1 MRAKKD
7 IIITGF
13 GSFGEVLSNPT
24 EKLIKSL
31 KEELRDELYQL
42 YVLPVSYSYCSSWSE
57 EHISENT
64 SLVIHFGVSATS
76 HVIQLERTGRRGVGS
91 NVDVDGECY
100 QRKTVDG
107 ELDSIQTGLDLHL
120 LRQELLEKG
129 YSCEVSDN
137 AGDYLCNFI
146 LFNSLKIAPQK
157 SLFVHVPPEDE
168 VSIEELKS
176 FTLELI
182 RSLRSQ
188 VK

>member
-1 MRAKKD
+1 MRAKKE

-13 GSFGEVLSNPT
+13 GSFGDVLSNPT

-57 EHISENT
+57 EHISEST
-64 SLVIHFGVSATS
+64 SLVIHFGVSVKSRA
-76 HVIQLERTGRRGVGS
+76 IQLERIGRRVVGS
-91 NVDVDGECY
+91 SLDVDGKCY
-100 QRKTVDG
+100 HRKTVDG
-107 ELDSIQTGLDLHL
+107 ELDSIQTALDLHL
-120 LRQELLEKG
+120 LQQELLEKG
-129 YSCEVSDN
+129 YLCEVSDN

-146 LFNSLKIAPQK
+146 LFNSLKIAPEK
-157 SLFVHVPPEDE
+157 SLFVHVPPEE
-168 VSIEELKS
+168 ELSAEELKS

-188 VK
+188 VE